1 MERLLSLEEA
11 AALVGYEVKAIRNLI
26 FRGKFPHSKIGG
38 LVRVDSRELEKFL
51 QLSRKITA
59 EQAAQK
65 VSGTQDAAVQEV
77 A

>member
-1 MERLLSLEEA
+1 MERLLTLEETA
-11 AALVGYEVKAIRNLI
+11 QQIGYSITALRNLI

-38 LVRVDSRELEKFL
+38 LVRVDADELSRFL

-65 VSGTQDAAVQEV
+65 VIGTPEREAA
-77 A
+77 